1 MTLAKARAEAS
12 KAFKTAEEAVLA
24 GGISTRTAA
33 HDLIA
38 VFWEI
43 NHRLASYDK
52 GTFLR
57 WFEKKHAALGKE
69 LGAK

>member
-1 MTLAKARAEAS
+1 MTLAKARAEANR
-12 KAFKTAEEAVLA
+12 AFKEARDVVLIGRLSA
-24 GGISTRTAA
+24 RSASES
-33 HDLIA
+33 LIA

-43 NHRLASYDK
+43 NHQLASYDK

-57 WFEKKHAALGKE
+57 WFEKKHEALGKE

>member
-1 MTLAKARAEAS
+1 MTLAKARATANQ
-12 KAFKTAEEAVLA
+12 AFKKA
-24 GGISTRTAA
+24 GAWVIAGQLSTRSAA

-38 VFWEI
+38 VFWDI
-43 NHRLASYDK
+43 LRQLKKNDK
-52 GTFLR
+52 PAFIA